1 MEDAEVLQA
10 QHEALG
16 NKLTK
21 FEARNSNDHDVIH
34 ARMDGIFKW
43 LLGLLITII
52 VTTVITL
59 WQMGMEAADRRA
71 EDVAVHTETDTT
83 QTAVLARLSNVEEE
97 VGEVNEH
104 SEQRM
109 TNHRST
115 LHKGR

>member
-1 MEDAEVLQA
+1 MNDSEILQQ

-16 NKLTK
+16 NKLSK
-21 FEARNSNDHDVIH
+21 FERRNSDDHSVIH

-71 EDVAVHTETDTT
+71 ADVAVHTETDTT
-83 QTAVLARLSNVEEE
+83 QTAVLSRLDNVEDE
-97 VGEVNEH
+97 VKDVNEH

-109 TNHRST
+109 TNHTSS
-115 LHKGR
+115 LHKDR